1 MIGLTALRVAMA
13 AAIALSAPAVPGA
26 QTPFDDQPPAKKFA
40 DSGQNARVGFA
51 ITLVLGDM
59 KYTGASDTIP
69 PPARKALGDVKDFLP
84 YKEYRLLDSQW
95 MLCCGG
101 RPVLTRLKGP
111 DQREYA
117 VEVFVTRGGAKLE
130 ILQVRFVLSDAGAS
144 EKGAAGSAAAP
155 AGDASAREPAGRD
168 APSRTVMDASFQMD
182 ITETVVVG
190 TSRLKGGDNALIA
203 VLTASPPR
211 RRGEQ

>member
-1 MIGLTALRVAMA
+1 MRAMA
-13 AAIALSAPAVPGA
+13 VPLVVAAALAAPSALPAQSPS
-26 QTPFDDQPPAKKFA
+26 DDQPPAKKFA
-40 DSGQNARVGFA
+40 ESGQNARVGFA
-51 ITLVLGDM
+51 ITLVLGDT
-59 KYTGASDTIP
+59 KSTGASDTIP

-101 RPVLTRLKGP
+101 RPVLTRLKGL

-130 ILQVRFVLSDAGAS
+130 ILQVRFVLTDASAGD
-144 EKGAAGSAAAP
+144 KGDGGIAAAP
-155 AGDASAREPAGRD
+155 GSEGSGKEPGRRD
-168 APSRTVMDASFQMD
+168 GPGRTVMDASFQMG

-190 TSRLKGGDNALIA
+190 TSRLKGGDTALIA
-203 VLTASPPR
+203 VLTASPPP